1 MNEVLRNEAQPHSFS
16 SRQLAAETS
25 RGLISGELTLGELEI
40 AKLHK
45 INEFLTHPGLQSLVD
60 EGKVTLGII
69 KPQANE
75 GRDLP
80 ETDEEAAAFLK
91 QEIGEENIIF
101 EFSTQL
107 TDSEIDD
114 FYSDVK
120 ERFSQIP
127 DGHGGNVW
135 DDIKQYMGS
144 GPVTFMLLYREE
156 GDAIAWWREKMG
168 KTRANEAD
176 PQSIRGRHAIQ
187 DKLPNNLTHG
197 SDSIESLKHELEA
210 MTHVTQNLE
219 NKARHPAEGIPSAG
233 LLTDMGVI
241 TTPED
246 VISIERIFDTDPQGE
261 HVIYGYEVTSY
272 DLKGR
277 AVKHFVPRKLVVSL
291 GE

>member
-25 RGLISGELTLGELEI
+25 RGLMSGELTLGELEI
-40 AKLHK
+40 EKLHK
-45 INEFLTHPGLQSLVD
+45 INEFLTHPELQNLVD

-75 GRDLP
+75 GRGLP
-80 ETDEEAAAFLK
+80 QTDEEAAQFLK

-101 EFSTQL
+101 EFSTLL

-156 GDAIAWWREKMG
+156 GNAISWWREKMG

-176 PQSIRGRHAIQ
+176 PRSIRGRHAIQ
-187 DKLPNNLTHG
+187 ENLPNNLTHG
-197 SDSIESLKHELEA
+197 SDSIESLKHELQA
-210 MTHVTQNLE
+210 MTHVTEDLE
-219 NKARHPAEGIPSAG
+219 NKARRPADGVPSAE
-233 LLTDMGVI
+233 LLSQLGVI
-241 TTPED
+241 PTPDD
-246 VISIERIFDTDPQGE
+246 VISIERIFDTDPKGE
-261 HVIYGYEVTSY
+261 HVVYGYEVTSQ

-277 AVKHFVPRKLVVSL
+277 TAKHFVPQKNVASMDK
-291 GE
+291 